1 MENEIKRLEKN
12 RSVTIVVMLV
22 IMLAIVLS
30 ACTVSAGGEPHVK
43 SKSEKAIEQAKTIL
57 QGIKSGDAEKI
68 ADQFSPIAKEKHP
81 QLENDIKKWMGF
93 LDGEIISYGEP
104 VRDFGDATWDED
116 GYIIWGGSIEIDN
129 VKTDTGKT
137 YEIVYGVYATVRDHP
152 EYEGVTD
159 LLVIDTKK
167 QEKANMEA
175 GVIAMVIAGTI
186 STIGL
191 IVLIISLIRRH
202 RAKVRG
208 ETPKKFGLITGWI
221 LFLLPIFVVISFIVY
236 WFV

>member
-81 QLENDIKKWMGF
+81 ELENDIKKWMGF

-137 YEIVYGVYATVRDHP
+137 YEIVYGGYATVRDHP

-167 QEKANMEA
+167 QEKANMEDKDIDLSDA
-175 GVIAMVIAGTI
+175 QKSVGYDD
-186 STIGL
+186 
-191 IVLIISLIRRH
+191 
-202 RAKVRG
+202 
-208 ETPKKFGLITGWI
+208 
-221 LFLLPIFVVISFIVY
+221 VY
-236 WFV
+236 WEW

>member
-81 QLENDIKKWMGF
+81 ELENDIKKWMGF

-116 GYIIWGGSIEIDN
+116 GYREDRFDSYETTQTTIKYVDSYEKLSNFINNCDIREDVYYEEIE
-129 VKTDTGKT
+129 V
-137 YEIVYGVYATVRDHP
+137 E
-152 EYEGVTD
+152 
-159 LLVIDTKK
+159 
-167 QEKANMEA
+167 
-175 GVIAMVIAGTI
+175 
-186 STIGL
+186 
-191 IVLIISLIRRH
+191 
-202 RAKVRG
+202 
-208 ETPKKFGLITGWI
+208 
-221 LFLLPIFVVISFIVY
+221 
-236 WFV
+236 

>member
-81 QLENDIKKWMGF
+81 ELENDIKKWMGF

-137 YEIVYGVYATVRDHP
+137 YEIVYGVQ
-152 EYEGVTD
+152 
-159 LLVIDTKK
+159 KK
-167 QEKANMEA
+167 
-175 GVIAMVIAGTI
+175 
-186 STIGL
+186 
-191 IVLIISLIRRH
+191 
-202 RAKVRG
+202 
-208 ETPKKFGLITGWI
+208 
-221 LFLLPIFVVISFIVY
+221 
-236 WFV
+236 

>member
-12 RSVTIVVMLV
+12 RSVTPVVMLV

-81 QLENDIKKWMGF
+81 ELEIDIKKWMGF

-167 QEKANMEA
+167 QEKANMEDKDIDLSDA
-175 GVIAMVIAGTI
+175 QKSVG
-186 STIGL
+186 
-191 IVLIISLIRRH
+191 
-202 RAKVRG
+202 
-208 ETPKKFGLITGWI
+208 
-221 LFLLPIFVVISFIVY
+221 
-236 WFV
+236 